1 MKKILTAVSLCLL
14 ATSTAFAQTGPE
26 KNPFYFGLS
35 GGQTKI
41 DTGVSGLTGTA
52 TLDEKDTGYKIFGG
66 LKFDSIWSAEL
77 QYVDFGKASLKGNNG
92 DQFRYEG
99 TLYQFTAN
107 NVEVALKA
115 KSYGAALLAG
125 YDVNKF
131 IRPYA
136 KVGLHH
142 WRSTESATSDA
153 GNVAISDSG
162 TDLFYGLG
170 LQFSFNDR
178 IAARIEAEQYKFDS
192 SKVQLISAGV
202 TISF

>member
-1 MKKILTAVSLCLL
+1 MKKMITVIGLWAISSAAL
-14 ATSTAFAQTGPE
+14 AQSAAD
-26 KNPFYFGLS
+26 KHPFYFGVS

-41 DTGVSGLTGTA
+41 DTGVTGLTGTA

-66 LKFDSIWSAEL
+66 MKFDSIWSAEL

-92 DQFRYEG
+92 DQFKYEG
-99 TLYQFTAN
+99 TQYQFTAN

-142 WRSTESATSDA
+142 WKSTESATSDA
-153 GNVAISDSG
+153 GNVAIRDSG
-162 TDLFYGLG
+162 TDIFYGVGVQL
-170 LQFSFNDR
+170 SFNDR
-178 IAARIEAEQYKFDS
+178 IAARIEAEQYKFDHD
-192 SKVQLISAGV
+192 KVQMISAGL
-202 TISF
+202 TFSF